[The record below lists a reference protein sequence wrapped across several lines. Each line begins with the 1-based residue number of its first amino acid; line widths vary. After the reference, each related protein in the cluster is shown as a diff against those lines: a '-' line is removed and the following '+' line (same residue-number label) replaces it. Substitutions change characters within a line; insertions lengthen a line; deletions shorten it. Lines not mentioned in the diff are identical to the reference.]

1 MDLMCFE
8 DELSHN
14 LAQCRFQHSPSC
26 FARPVSLFLLVFAI
40 IIIIGAAAVVVMI
53 ILRLTRTDGG
63 RDVTAV
69 AESLGE
75 RESGARRQT
84 DDGVPLISGD
94 FHFGTA
100 LEFSRIDSPPG

>member
-1 MDLMCFE
+1 MFR

-40 IIIIGAAAVVVMI
+40 IIIIGAAAAAVVVMI

-63 RDVTAV
+63 RDATAV

-100 LEFSRIDSPPG
+100 LELSRIDSPPG